1 MYIYLSGEWNTPG
14 ESKQV
19 ALKCFFR
26 VDQESLPQVE
36 VSFYELN
43 YVYLRIRM
51 LYFFFLLLFYLQK
64 EKGQKYFKKQ
74 IQLFQANPNFA
85 TSFTI

>member
-1 MYIYLSGEWNTPG
+1 MYIYSSGEWNTPG

-26 VDQESLPQVE
+26 VDQESLPQIE

-43 YVYLRIRM
+43 YVYLRIKT
-51 LYFFFLLLFYLQK
+51 LYFFFPLLFFLPQNEIEK
-64 EKGQKYFKKQ
+64 EKGQKYLQKQ
-74 IQLFQANPNFA
+74 ILISSKPKF
-85 TSFTI
+85 